1 MTLEIRLRKAFKEI
15 RRQGIVAKRN
25 VHACCQSCANLD
37 VADNVPVLW
46 SFGGAGNA
54 NSISGDSYE
63 YSEWGFNHSNLI
75 TEDGLTD
82 AGKRVLTT
90 LAENR
95 IFVEWEDE
103 DPSKRPY
110 RKLYLN
116 LEKSVYNND

>member
-1 MTLEIRLRKAFKEI
+1 MTLEERLQKAFREI

-37 VADNVPVLW
+37 LADEVPVVW
-46 SFGGAGNA
+46 SFGGSGWANVVSGN
-54 NSISGDSYE
+54 DYD
-63 YSEWGFNHSNLI
+63 YSDWAFNHSNLA

-82 AGKRVLTT
+82 AGKRVLKT

-103 DPSKRPY
+103 DTTRRPY
-110 RKLYLN
+110 KKLTLN
-116 LEKSVYNND
+116 LEKSLYNAE